1 MIGRNYHA
9 TFYQDAYGRGC
20 VCGHVPC
27 GIRRGIPDRHGQR
40 RRRLLSGRAEY
51 LEPGEQIC
59 RRRHDHGS
67 HRYAG
72 VRSKP
77 RLVAMGEVEL
87 GITNANLAADA
98 VGGRGAYD
106 GNALD
111 IKALGPLHPSVLH
124 MVVADSSD
132 IQSFADL
139 KGKRV
144 AVGPA
149 GGGTMG
155 FLNNMLPVYGLT
167 LDDITPSFLS
177 YGDGFSQLSDG
188 NVDAALALSG
198 YPAAAVMQAAAS
210 GKLRMITMDPDK
222 LAQILE
228 ENPAYSTYDIAPDVY
243 GMETTATVLG
253 VTNMLIVPASMDV
266 DVASA
271 IVAAIYDHLDEF
283 AAENANARQIDK
295 ARAASL
301 SIELHEGAAA
311 YFAQ

>member
-1 MIGRNYHA
+1 MQKFFKSLTLGAAMTAMSFAASAEEYRIGTASVGGAFFPVGQSISNLVNKYVDGM
-9 TFYQDAYGRGC
+9 TM
-20 VCGHVPC
+20 VP
-27 GIRRGIPDRHGQR
+27 IVTQ
-40 RRRLLSGRAEY
+40 
-51 LEPGEQIC
+51 
-59 RRRHDHGS
+59 GS
-67 HRYAG
+67 
-72 VRSKP
+72 VQNP
-77 RLVAMGEVEL
+77 RLVAMGEVEI
-87 GITNANLAADA
+87 GITNSNLAKAA
-98 VGGRGAYD
+98 VAGVGPYD
-106 GNALD
+106 GNAMDL
-111 IKALGPLHPSVLH
+111 KALGPLHPSVLH
-124 MVVADSSD
+124 MVVTDGSD

-198 YPAAAVMQAAAS
+198 YPASAVMQAAAS
-210 GKLRMITMDPDK
+210 SKLRMITIADDK

-228 ENPAYSTYDIAPDVY
+228 ENPAYSTFGIAADVY
-243 GMETTATVLG
+243 GMNAESTVLG
-253 VTNMLIVPASMDV
+253 VTNMLIVPASMEA
-266 DVASA
+266 DVAQA

-283 AAENANARQIDK
+283 AAENANARQIDP
-295 ARAASL
+295 ARASSL

-311 YFAQ
+311 YFDQ

>member
-1 MIGRNYHA
+1 MRHFIKTLTAGAAFAAMSLAASAEEYRIGTA
-9 TFYQDAYGRGC
+9 SVGGAFFP
-20 VCGHVPC
+20 V
-27 GIRRGIPDRHGQR
+27 GQSISN
-40 RRRLLSGRAEY
+40 LVNK
-51 LEPGEQIC
+51 
-59 RRRHDHGS
+59 
-67 HRYAG
+67 YAG
-72 VRSKP
+72 GGMTMVPIVTQGSVQNP

-98 VGGRGAYD
+98 VAGRGAYD

-139 KGKRV
+139 KGMRV

-243 GMETTATVLG
+243 GMEATATVLG

>member
-1 MIGRNYHA
+1 MRHFIKTLTAGAAFAAMSLAASAEEYRIGTA
-9 TFYQDAYGRGC
+9 SVGGAFFP
-20 VCGHVPC
+20 V
-27 GIRRGIPDRHGQR
+27 GQSISN
-40 RRRLLSGRAEY
+40 LVNK
-51 LEPGEQIC
+51 
-59 RRRHDHGS
+59 
-67 HRYAG
+67 YAG
-72 VRSKP
+72 GGMTMVPIVTQGSVQNP

-98 VGGRGAYD
+98 VAGRGAYD

-139 KGKRV
+139 KGKRI

>member
-1 MIGRNYHA
+1 MRHFIKTLTAGAAFAAMSLAASAEEYRIGTA
-9 TFYQDAYGRGC
+9 SVGGAFFP
-20 VCGHVPC
+20 V
-27 GIRRGIPDRHGQR
+27 GQSISN
-40 RRRLLSGRAEY
+40 LVNK
-51 LEPGEQIC
+51 
-59 RRRHDHGS
+59 
-67 HRYAG
+67 YAG
-72 VRSKP
+72 GGMTMVPIVTQGSVQNP

-98 VGGRGAYD
+98 VAGRGAYD